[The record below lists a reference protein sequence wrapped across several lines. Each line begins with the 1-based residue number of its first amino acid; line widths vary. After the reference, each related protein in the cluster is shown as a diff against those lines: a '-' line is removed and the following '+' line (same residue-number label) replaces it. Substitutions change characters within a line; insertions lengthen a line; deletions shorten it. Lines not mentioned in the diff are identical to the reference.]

1 MLPIED
7 VLDELIAQLS
17 VRSTAVLEAA
27 PGAGKTTRVPLALLN
42 AGSGA
47 GGRIIMLE
55 PRRIAARTTATF
67 MAEQLGERVGD
78 TVGYRMRGDTRVGPH
93 THLEIVT
100 EGVLARIRASDP
112 LLMDVGTVI
121 FDEFHERS
129 LHGDLALAL
138 VLETK
143 ELLRPELQLLVMSA
157 TLDGD
162 AVAQLL
168 SDSDGPAPVV
178 KSKGRQ
184 YPIETVYMPPR
195 RGEQIPAVAARA
207 VREALSFT
215 EGGILVFLPGAS
227 EQWRTDAAL
236 AGTLP
241 AGVDV
246 YVLHG
251 SQDLKEQMLAIAP
264 APSGRRKIVLATNV
278 AETSVTIEDVRTVI
292 DTGYSRAP
300 RYSIRTGTTTL
311 DTVRVSRA
319 SADQRRGRAGR
330 VAPGWCIRLWDMH
343 EDATLTPRSRPEI
356 LEADLAPLV
365 LELAGNGIHDVRQL
379 RWLDQPPDG
388 AVAAATELLQE
399 LEALSSDGRITA
411 HGTDMLCLPTEPRM
425 AHMLLRARDW
435 ARGGETHANIVA
447 LHAQADATIT
457 PDELI
462 ATAAII
468 AALAGERD
476 IISVPRH
483 ESPADLRLRL
493 EAIAGDRES
502 LGTLPLSRDTMNRV
516 RRAAND
522 LLRHAAAG
530 DSTSLELLSGRPES
544 KRPLSGKPLPG
555 ITRTDAASLTTARA
569 IAEAGSLV
577 ALAWPERIAQRRSN
591 AARYLLRNGSG
602 AQLSQHDA
610 LAGERYLAVAALDG
624 TGADARIS
632 LAVPI
637 NEETVRELFQEQI
650 TVTDHVEWDENAR
663 AVRGW
668 RREQLGAIVLT
679 QHRITAADPDE
690 VLTLVRNVLL
700 STDVADWPLS
710 DKARE
715 TRARLAFA
723 HAHDAGW
730 PDVSDNALHSSAG
743 SWLNE
748 RLRGVDSWQALEQ
761 LDWNEVLLSLLDW
774 KKRQELDRIAPTHI
788 TVPSGSRIPIDYS
801 DPLAPVLAVRLQ
813 EVFGWEESPR
823 VMNDRVQLTMHL
835 LSPAHR
841 PLQVTRDLA
850 GFWKSSYR
858 DVRSEMRGRYP
869 RHVWPEDP
877 VSEPATRRAK
887 PRKK

>member
-27 PGAGKTTRVPLALLN
+27 PGAGKTTCVPLALLN

-78 TVGYRMRGDTRVGPH
+78 TVGYRMRGDTRVGLH
-93 THLEIVT
+93 TRLEIVT

-227 EQWRTDAAL
+227 EQWRTDAVL

-246 YVLHG
+246 HVLHG

-264 APSGRRKIVLATNV
+264 APPGRRKIVLATNV

-292 DTGYSRAP
+292 DTGYSRVP
-300 RYSIRTGTTTL
+300 RYSVRTGTTTL

-356 LEADLAPLV
+356 LEADLTPLV

-388 AVAAATELLQE
+388 AVAAAAELLQE
-399 LEALSSDGRITA
+399 LEALGSDGRITE
-411 HGTDMLCLPTEPRM
+411 HGTAMLSLPTEPRM
-425 AHMLLRARDW
+425 AHMLLRARS
-435 ARGGETHANIVA
+435 RPPGGETHADDAA
-447 LHAQADATIT
+447 LHTHADATLAT
-457 PDELI
+457 EAFT

-516 RRAAND
+516 RRTAND
-522 LLRHAAAG
+522 LLRH
-530 DSTSLELLSGRPES
+530 
-544 KRPLSGKPLPG
+544 
-555 ITRTDAASLTTARA
+555 AASLTTARA

-577 ALAWPERIAQRRSN
+577 ALAWPERIAQRRGGTS
-591 AARYLLRNGSG
+591 RYLLRNGSG

-632 LAVPI
+632 LAAPI
-637 NEETVRELFQEQI
+637 SEETLRELFQEQI
-650 TVTDHVEWDENAR
+650 TVTDYVEWDETAR

-710 DKARE
+710 DKAQA

-723 HAHDAGW
+723 HAHDPEW

-761 LDWNEVLLSLLDW
+761 LEWNEVLLSLLDW

-788 TVPSGSRIPIDYS
+788 TVPSGSRIPVDYS

-823 VMNDRVQLTMHL
+823 IMNDRVQLTMHL